1 MPLHKEPQVLAD
13 LLRSTADFFAVTA
26 ADKGLQLVVR
36 IDPGAPA
43 TLVCDGLRTKQI
55 LNNLL
60 SNAMKFTR
68 EGSVT
73 LVLDAT
79 PEVVCIRVQDTG
91 PGIAPELHELIFER
105 FRQGGSRVSYEHG
118 GTGLGLALSRALAE
132 LMGGT
137 LTVRSQP
144 GQGAEFILCL
154 PREPV

>member
-1 MPLHKEPQVLAD
+1 
-13 LLRSTADFFAVTA
+13 
-26 ADKGLQLVVR
+26 
-36 IDPGAPA
+36 
-43 TLVCDGLRTKQI
+43 
-55 LNNLL
+55 
-60 SNAMKFTR
+60 
-68 EGSVT
+68 
-73 LVLDAT
+73 
-79 PEVVCIRVQDTG
+79 
-91 PGIAPELHELIFER
+91 LHELIFER